1 MRIGF
6 IGLGV
11 MGCPMAGNLRKAGY
25 ALTVYDRNLD
35 RCLPARKAGAAVA
48 PNAREV
54 AAASELVIT
63 MVSDTP
69 DVEMVVF
76 GPEGVAEGLA
86 PGSVLVD
93 MSTISPNRTVEFA
106 ARLAAAGSDWVDA
119 PVSGGE
125 PLAIAGKL
133 AIMAGGREEAFH
145 RVRPILE
152 CLGSTIEYTG
162 PAGNGQKTK
171 MVNQVAGSLSLLAMV
186 ESLRVAKAAGLDLEK
201 TVRVISQGAAGSWMM
216 SNLGPRVIRGDFA
229 PGFRIRLH
237 QKDLRLATE
246 LIQVLGLDCP
256 GSALAYELFTK
267 ALEKGLGEDGN
278 QGLWRLWEA

>member
-1 MRIGF
+1 
-6 IGLGV
+6 
-11 MGCPMAGNLRKAGY
+11 MGCPMAGNLLKAGY
-25 ALTVYDRNLD
+25 ALTAYDRNLD
-35 RCLPARKAGAAVA
+35 RCAPSRKAGAVMA

-54 AAASELVIT
+54 AAASDVVIT

-76 GPEGVAEGLA
+76 GPEGLAEGLA

-125 PLAIAGKL
+125 PLAVAGKL
-133 AIMAGGREEAFH
+133 AIMAGGREEAFR
-145 RVRPILE
+145 RVRPVLE

-201 TVRVISQGAAGSWMM
+201 TLRVVSQGAAGSWMM

-246 LIQVLGLDCP
+246 LIQELGLDCP
-256 GSALAYELFTK
+256 GSALSYDLFTR